1 MKWLW
6 YSLQNLEKGFIRTNM
21 HTTVLTE
28 ETKIFCSEE
37 FCYFSMAILRWGYFF
52 AIWMV
57 NILAFK
63 SLKATV
69 FTKASLGTIH
79 IWRHHPLGGRKNC
92 WRIDIKKCWHT
103 GGSGQRKGKKLWRH
117 ICTVPYELFCYYKTP
132 MTNPS
137 FSQNFEASS
146 SYFWVNIGVLKF
158 GLSEK
163 HTKICAI
170 FLMHCTST

>member
-1 MKWLW
+1 
-6 YSLQNLEKGFIRTNM
+6 M

-103 GGSGQRKGKKLWRH
+103 GESGQRKGKNCDVIYGQSLTNCFVIAKLLWPILLFHKILRH
-117 ICTVPYELFCYYKTP
+117 HQVIFELILVC
-132 MTNPS
+132 
-137 FSQNFEASS
+137 
-146 SYFWVNIGVLKF
+146 
-158 GLSEK
+158 
-163 HTKICAI
+163 
-170 FLMHCTST
+170 